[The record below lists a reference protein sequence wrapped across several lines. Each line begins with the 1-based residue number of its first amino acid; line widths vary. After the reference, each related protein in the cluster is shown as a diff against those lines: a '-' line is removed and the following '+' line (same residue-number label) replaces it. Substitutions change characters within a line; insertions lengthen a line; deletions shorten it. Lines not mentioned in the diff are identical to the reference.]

1 MLTQQ
6 DIPLLVAALRFWGE
20 EMDPRNQHLLKVYA
34 EDSTAGQ
41 EWNADDIERLRNMLK
56 SADIR
61 YILVNART
69 TALQTKDL
77 FTGLEEAQRSR
88 TNSLDQVGTLLL
100 PGLPPQD

>member
-61 YILVNART
+61 YSLVNART

-100 PGLPPQD
+100 PGPPPQD

>member
-41 EWNADDIERLRNMLK
+41 EWNADDIDRLRKMLK

-88 TNSLDQVGTLLL
+88 TDSLDQVGTLLL
-100 PGLPPQD
+100 PGTPPQA